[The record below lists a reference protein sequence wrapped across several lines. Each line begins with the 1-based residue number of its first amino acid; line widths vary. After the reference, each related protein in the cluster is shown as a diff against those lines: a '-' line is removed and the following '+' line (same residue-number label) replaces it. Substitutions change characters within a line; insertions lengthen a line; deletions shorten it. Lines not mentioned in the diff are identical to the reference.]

1 MDIEDDDDR
10 NKLLQLNEIQ
20 MRDVAQFCNRY
31 PNIEMSYEIIDKDQL
46 YSGSPVNVVV
56 NLEREEEVTGPI
68 IAPFFP
74 LVSFTILS
82 CLYGET

>member
-10 NKLLQLNEIQ
+10 NKLLQLSPDQ
-20 MRDVAQFCNRY
+20 MRDVALFCNRY
-31 PNIEMSYEIIDKDQL
+31 PNIEMNYEIVDKDQVF
-46 YSGSPVNVVV
+46 SGSPVNVVV

-74 LVSFTILS
+74 MVSFRI
-82 CLYGET
+82 